1 MCYDASATPPVYGA
15 PRTAISTSV
24 LSLTSVDGA
33 SISAFAAVP
42 DVRSGVSVLVLPDNR
57 GLSHFYEE
65 FCARLAEQGHHALA
79 IDYFS
84 RTAGPD
90 YRSRDLHRIEDAMV
104 HLGQL
109 RQPTLHGDFATG
121 IAHLPGPVASVGFC
135 LGGRFA
141 FLTAAAKFG
150 LVRVVGLYGYPDMIG
165 PSVGPL
171 QVASTLTAPILA
183 LWGGA
188 DEGMPPSVV
197 AAFDEAL
204 SAAGNEHE
212 FVTYPGAP
220 HGFFEESLPLYAPA
234 QADAWRRILEF
245 LRR

>member
-1 MCYDASATPPVYGA
+1 MCYDATATPPFYDA
-15 PRTAISTSV
+15 PLTTVSTSV
-24 LSLTSVDGA
+24 ISLTSVDGFA
-33 SISAFAAVP
+33 ITAFEAVP
-42 DVRSGVSVLVLPDNR
+42 AARSGVSVLVLPDNR
-57 GLSHFYEE
+57 GLSQFYEQ
-65 FCARLAEQGHHALA
+65 FCTQLAAQGHQALS

-84 RTAGPD
+84 RTAGAD
-90 YRSRDLHRIEDAMV
+90 HRSRDLSRIEDAMV

-109 RQPTLHGDFATG
+109 RQETLHGDFATG

-141 FLTAAAKFG
+141 FLTAAASFG
-150 LVRVVGLYGYPDMIG
+150 LVGAVGLYGYPDLIG

-171 QVASTLTAPILA
+171 QVASTLTAPILG

-188 DEGMPPSVV
+188 DEGIPASLVDT
-197 AAFDEAL
+197 FDEAL
-204 SAAGNEHE
+204 TAAGNAHE

-220 HGFFEESLPLYAPA
+220 HGFFEGSLPAHAPA
-234 QADAWRRILEF
+234 QADAWGRILGF